1 MRIFPGNRRIILLF
15 VLGFLLGA
23 PMVAHA
29 QEEHRLSGANGEGMD
44 THLFRPAVD
53 SKGFFTVNG
62 SDILGANDISFG
74 LVNDYGHNLMRLDDN
89 VNGDTALVK
98 HSFQGTFSFNYGI
111 ANQVVVGLNIPVN
124 LLYGDAVRDVGPNG
138 ALYRADK
145 LDTQA
150 FSFIG
155 LHAKYRLARVERGLG
170 IALLAQ
176 LGLAGSG
183 SGHKDP
189 GAHAN

>member
-53 SKGFFTVNG
+53 SNGFFTVNG
-62 SDILGANDISFG
+62 SDILGANDISVG
-74 LVNDYGHNLMRLDDN
+74 LVKDYRHNPVGRDEN
-89 VNGDTALVK
+89 ANGDTALVK

-124 LLYGDAVRDVGPNG
+124 LLYGDAVTGVGPNG
-138 ALYRADK
+138 AVYNVDK
-145 LDTQA
+145 LNTQA

-155 LHAKYRLARVERGLG
+155 LHAKYRLTRVERGIG
-170 IALLAQ
+170 IALLA
-176 LGLAGSG
+176 
-183 SGHKDP
+183 
-189 GAHAN
+189 